1 MTARMLEANDASGEA
16 KPTAKIDAPA
26 IVLKY
31 HAIGTLK
38 TKVHNTLLSIEKN
51 ERPHPLKK
59 PFVQKT
65 TGTRMYSKQK
75 LLA

>member
-1 MTARMLEANDASGEA
+1 MLEAKDASGDA
-16 KPTAKIDAPA
+16 KPTAKIDAPV

-31 HAIGTLK
+31 QAIGTLK

-51 ERPHPLKK
+51 DRPHPLKN

-65 TGTRMYSKQK
+65 TGTRIYYRQK
-75 LLA
+75 VFA

>member
-1 MTARMLEANDASGEA
+1 MLEAKEASGEA

-31 HAIGTLK
+31 QAIGTLK
-38 TKVHNTLLSIEKN
+38 AKVHSTLFSIEKN
-51 ERPHPLKK
+51 ERPHPLKN

-65 TGTRMYSKQK
+65 TGTRMYSRQK